1 MFPRS
6 THETFAQKLYT
17 TFKNN
22 KRFAKPKLS
31 RTDFTVVHYAGDVSL
46 LHKMMSIFVYK
57 KFLYVMLPIRR
68 ISVPYTGDIPGW
80 SILRQEQRLCSGWA
94 SGSAECFFMPLC
106 SWFIP
111 STPPGD
117 SEVFKIFIHWITFQ
131 GGKFFLF
138 VAYSNIILCCLT
150 TTTTTT

>member
-46 LHKMMSIFVYK
+46 LHKRIC
-57 KFLYVMLPIRR
+57 KFLYKNCEDVI
-68 ISVPYTGDIPGW
+68 D
-80 SILRQEQRLCSGWA
+80 
-94 SGSAECFFMPLC
+94 
-106 SWFIP
+106 
-111 STPPGD
+111 
-117 SEVFKIFIHWITFQ
+117 
-131 GGKFFLF
+131 
-138 VAYSNIILCCLT
+138 
-150 TTTTTT
+150 

>member
-46 LHKMMSIFVYK
+46 LRKTICIFLVKGYAYSYQDI
-57 KFLYVMLPIRR
+57 FL
-68 ISVPYTGDIPGW
+68 VPSTGDIPG
-80 SILRQEQRLCSGWA
+80 
-94 SGSAECFFMPLC
+94 
-106 SWFIP
+106 
-111 STPPGD
+111 
-117 SEVFKIFIHWITFQ
+117 
-131 GGKFFLF
+131 
-138 VAYSNIILCCLT
+138 
-150 TTTTTT
+150 